1 MPLGSKRLLGW
12 GVMLRLVS
20 QHWKEVGNGCVSWRA
35 VLLGIAVNSL
45 SSPLGGGGHMRLK

>member
-20 QHWKEVGNGCVSWRA
+20 QHWKKEVGNGCVSWRA
-35 VLLGIAVNSL
+35 VLLGIAANSVVIL
-45 SSPLGGGGHMRLK
+45 EEAAIRG